1 MIYFSFA
8 LFFAFNFSIWFML
21 PSFLLKSLVKP
32 KKIKSKNKLIKHDFV
47 IYSTLTIIYILVYLL
62 YYRYFY
68 LATKNIDIS
77 NGVGYITTNLGNIS
91 LVLIFFTI
99 ISIIYGAF
107 TFKFAK
113 TLFKVEEVNFGYT
126 IISIYGFLSIL
137 TYFFSNSVLELIY
150 YSFDFSQ
157 GLLNLVLNINNE
169 FLLFLFPF
177 LVFITFAYSFS
188 EKSN

>member
-1 MIYFSFA
+1 MLYFSFA

-32 KKIKSKNKLIKHDFV
+32 KNIKSKNKIIKHDFI
-47 IYSTLTIIYILVYLL
+47 IYSTLTLIYILVYLL
-62 YYRYFY
+62 YYRYFFM
-68 LATKNIDIS
+68 ATKDIDIS

-99 ISIIYGAF
+99 ISIVYGAF

-157 GLLNLVLNINNE
+157 GLLNLILNINNE